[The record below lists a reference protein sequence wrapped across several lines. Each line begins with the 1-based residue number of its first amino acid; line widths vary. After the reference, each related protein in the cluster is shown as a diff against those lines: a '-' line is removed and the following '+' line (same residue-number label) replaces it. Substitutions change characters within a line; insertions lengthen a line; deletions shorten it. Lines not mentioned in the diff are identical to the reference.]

1 MEGSVRDPVCC
12 IATAGGGEKRNLVV
26 TGTWWCESNTL
37 TACHWPETVWALGTT
52 ERQAL
57 GTDFSTSF
65 HRMLHIIYCLPV
77 STIKPD
83 INLSNHFH
91 LWRQQKTDQTDH
103 FLCPLEKAIS
113 GKSKVEQ
120 SAIPGL
126 STELII
132 TTGYGNNFP
141 ALGIG
146 QTQAG
151 GFTNHKIGL
160 FFSQFSMHQQAF

>member
-1 MEGSVRDPVCC
+1 M
-12 IATAGGGEKRNLVV
+12 
-26 TGTWWCESNTL
+26 
-37 TACHWPETVWALGTT
+37 WALGTT
-52 ERQAL
+52 QTSAGNRFLYE
-57 GTDFSTSF
+57 FSQNAP
-65 HRMLHIIYCLPV
+65 HYLLPA
-77 STIKPD
+77 SINNQPD
-83 INLSNHFH
+83 INLTNHFH

>member
-1 MEGSVRDPVCC
+1 MRAGTTTAS
-12 IATAGGGEKRNLVV
+12 AGGREKRNLVV
-26 TGTWWCESNTL
+26 TRTTTGDVSHTL
-37 TACHWPETVWALGTT
+37 PRTDRKLCGPWAQL
-52 ERQAL
+52 RQAL

-103 FLCPLEKAIS
+103 FLCLLEKAIS

-120 SAIPGL
+120 SAISGL

-132 TTGYGNNFP
+132 TTRYGNKFP

-160 FFSQFSMHQQAF
+160 FFSQFTMHQQAF